1 MKKLFYSL
9 LVCLLS
15 INIVFAQSS
24 IPVKSR
30 ILIDKNISKISFPAP
45 DMDAINAEDAIRDK
59 QGMLYRIGVATQ
71 TNLSTE
77 NSGTWTQFPNG
88 DRQWQIRIFSPGA
101 EALSF
106 LFQTFKLHG
115 TSTLNITDIKGKR
128 VHKTLTSSDVEIHFQ
143 QNAALCYGDDLF
155 LTLYEPNGVMNS
167 EILIDRVVYNYRS
180 TGNPNAN
187 KINESDPCEVNI
199 NCSPVGDSW
208 QDEKR
213 GVARIYIIE
222 GFSAGWC
229 TGSLVNNTAQNCKPY
244 FLTALHCGVSTSASD
259 MNQWRFYFGYES
271 PNCNNPSSAGTLDDY
286 YITGCLRIADSNDGG
301 GNSGSDFMLLQLGNT
316 SNESNIITTLK
327 SSSFNAYWNG
337 WNANTTATTGGAGI
351 HHPAGDIKKIST
363 FTGNTISTQWGSAS
377 GSHWRVTWTANAN
390 GHGVTEGG
398 SSGSPLFNGSQGYIV
413 GTLTGGSS
421 YCTAQSSPDL
431 YGKMSYHWT
440 SNGTANNRR
449 LKPWLDP
456 TNSGVLTLAG
466 SNDPCSAPSVPVAD
480 FVANQT
486 NVSPGTTVNFTD
498 LTTGVPNTWA
508 WSVSPTTGWAYAGG
522 TSASSQN
529 PQITFNTV
537 GTYSVTLTASNGQGS
552 DSETKTGYI
561 VVAESTGPCAAN
573 GAVCDEYINNVTLNT
588 INNTSDCSTGGYAD
602 YTSITTSL
610 TKGNQYTVTVTPAI
624 NGTPQAYT
632 DDEIAVWIDYNNDL
646 DFNDAGEQIAYVLVA
661 DGWSNQFTFTVPTTA
676 VTGTVYMRVRIS
688 YQPDGAI
695 ATCGESTYGE
705 VEDYKVQ
712 LVGGTTGSAPVA
724 NFVANQTTVPT
735 GTTVSF
741 TDQSTNS
748 PTSWSWSISPA
759 SGWAYAGGSSSS
771 SQNPQITFSTAGQY
785 TVAMTATNANGSDT
799 ETKNNYITVTS
810 NAGLIELLFDGLHI
824 YPNPTNTFLTIDLRK
839 VVPNVRSINVYDI
852 TGKLIKTHTIT
863 KNELIELNLQ
873 GLSAGLY
880 QLKIHADEHS
890 INRQIIKE

>member
-1 MKKLFYSL
+1 MTKLFYSIL
-9 LVCLLS
+9 LILLPAMVIKAQVKIPLS
-15 INIVFAQSS
+15 SRNVANENIPTVN
-24 IPVKSR
+24 
-30 ILIDKNISKISFPAP
+30 LPAP
-45 DMDAINAEDAIRDK
+45 DLALLEAEDELRDK
-59 QGMLYRIGVATQ
+59 QGMFYRIGSALYTQ
-71 TNLSTE
+71 ITTE
-77 NSGTWTQFPNG
+77 NAGAWKVKPNG
-88 DRQWQIRIFSPGA
+88 DKTWQIRIKSEGA

-106 LFQTFKLHG
+106 LFQTFKMYG
-115 TSTLNITDIKGKR
+115 ASTLNITDLKGNK

-143 QNAALCYGDDLF
+143 QNAALCFGDDLI
-155 LTLYEPNGVMNS
+155 LTLNEPNGSPAS
-167 EILIDRVVYNYRS
+167 ELYIDRVMYNYRS
-180 TGNPNAN
+180 TGNPNAL
-187 KINESDPCEVNI
+187 KINESDPCEVNV

-208 QDEKR
+208 QEEKR
-213 GVARIYIIE
+213 GVARIYIVE
-222 GFSAGWC
+222 GNSAGWC

-259 MNQWRFYFGYES
+259 MNQWRFYFRYES

-286 YITGCLRIADSNDGG
+286 FITGCLRIADSNDGG
-301 GNSGSDFMLLQLGNT
+301 GNSGSDFLLVQLGNT
-316 SNESNIITTLK
+316 ANEASTITTLK
-327 SSSFNAYWNG
+327 SANFNAYWNG
-337 WNANTTATTGGAGI
+337 WNANTTATTGGTGI

-466 SNDPCSAPSVPVAD
+466 SADPCSAPSVPVAD

-498 LTTGVPNTWA
+498 LTSGVPNA
-508 WSVSPTTGWAYAGG
+508 WSWSVTPGTGWAYAGG
-522 TSASSQN
+522 TSSTSQN

-537 GTYSVTLTASNGQGS
+537 GTYTVALTATNAQGS
-552 DSETKTGYI
+552 DSETKTSYI
-561 VVAESTGPCAAN
+561 VVAEATGPCTAN

-610 TKGNQYTVTVTPAI
+610 TKGNQYTVTVSPAI
-624 NGTPQAYT
+624 NGSPGAYT
-632 DDEIAVWIDYNNDL
+632 DDEIAVWIDYNNDF
-646 DFNDAGEQIAYVLVA
+646 DFDDAGEQVAYVLVA
-661 DGWSNQFTFTVPTTA
+661 AGWSNQFTFTVPTNA

-695 ATCGESTYGE
+695 AACGESTYGE

-748 PTSWSWSISPA
+748 PTSWSWSVSPA
-759 SGWAYAGGSSSS
+759 SGWAYAGGTSSS

-810 NAGLIELLFDGLHI
+810 NAAILENVFMALSI
-824 YPNPTNTFLTIDLRK
+824 YPNPSSALFHVDMRNMEE
-839 VVPNVRSINVYDI
+839 NVTALSLYDI
-852 TGKLIKTHTIT
+852 AGKQIESMKIT
-863 KNELIELNLQ
+863 KNDLYVLDLNY
-873 GLSAGLY
+873 LSSGVYHLRVSTKDQSITK
-880 QLKIHADEHS
+880 QL
-890 INRQIIKE
+890 IKE